1 MIQTIHSDTL
11 YALSDAALGE
21 LIEAMRRRVDELK
34 RSTGDVW
41 NGSQSTNLQLIDEL
55 LTPLR
60 N

>member
-11 YALSDAALGE
+11 VSLSDAALYQ
-21 LIEAMRRRVDELK
+21 LLNAMRARVEEL
-34 RSTGDVW
+34 RTEDVW

-55 LTPLR
+55 LHSSR